1 MIQLDLNH
9 AFLKEDV
16 KAYQD
21 QVRAIDEALQNG
33 TCKGNDFI
41 GWLNWANNY
50 DKEEFSR
57 IKEVAAKVRENT
69 EVFVVCGIGGSYL
82 VTTSLKLFIW
92 ETLSHLLIFHRL

>member
-33 TCKGNDFI
+33 TCKGN
-41 GWLNWANNY
+41 
-50 DKEEFSR
+50 EQM
-57 IKEVAAKVRENT
+57 IKK
-69 EVFVVCGIGGSYL
+69 
-82 VTTSLKLFIW
+82 
-92 ETLSHLLIFHRL
+92 TL

>member
-50 DKEEFSR
+50 DKDEFS
-57 IKEVAAKVRENT
+57 
-69 EVFVVCGIGGSYL
+69 
-82 VTTSLKLFIW
+82 
-92 ETLSHLLIFHRL
+92 